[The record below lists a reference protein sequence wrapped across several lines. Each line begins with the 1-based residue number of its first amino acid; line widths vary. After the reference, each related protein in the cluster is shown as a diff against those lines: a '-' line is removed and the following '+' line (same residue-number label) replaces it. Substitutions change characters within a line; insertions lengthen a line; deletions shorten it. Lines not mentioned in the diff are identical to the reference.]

1 MAGIRRNLSENY
13 ADFLSAATVSEMA
26 GLRAL
31 PWQGEPLQGEAV
43 AAQFDAIIG
52 LTTITGAMPF
62 LETAKMAA
70 KSDAGNWQY
79 LKSEPL
85 GHFLVENR
93 ALFRAYSH
101 AAGRE
106 RCTIVGDYSPAYLAQ
121 VTTNIAG
128 MEAANL
134 AILAAAQI
142 QAERGGKTV
151 LIDADP
157 QGQFVFPLLS
167 LPKAPDVLTENLQ
180 KPSSFRADMTKCIV
194 PLGKDLHYLNLQ
206 ASSLRPFDDDELSR
220 ILGFLDVDFE
230 NIVVYAGKLRSR
242 WLSANAHVNFA
253 VGDASYR
260 GELESLLRHRE
271 GSHTALLAKGKEQYF
286 PCLGAEFSAKK
297 PFEFW
302 QNPPHELLAVK
313 KFIRQT
319 AGTNRIAIGGSAGAS
334 GFLSCFTGLN
344 LYLRHA
350 DSGELKAEEVLK
362 RLQNR
367 LRAYYP
373 KSAFFSTRSIYRNV
387 STLSKAAATTILEVG
402 EYPQLV
408 SLLQSTELRAAAIF
422 PAGILRPLNESGV
435 RISAVSAD
443 GLLQFRDRAQR
454 GGFDRVVSVPRF
466 KLKNPNAL
474 GAIMEQV
481 QA

>member
-1 MAGIRRNLSENY
+1 
-13 ADFLSAATVSEMA
+13 MA

-31 PWQGEPLQGEAV
+31 PWQAEPLPGEAV
-43 AAQFDAIIG
+43 AAQFDPAIG
-52 LTTITGAMPF
+52 LTAITGAMPF
-62 LETAKMAA
+62 LETAKMTPKGATE
-70 KSDAGNWQY
+70 NWQY

-93 ALFRAYSH
+93 ALFRTYAH
-101 AAGRE
+101 AASGE
-106 RCTIVGDYSPAYLAQ
+106 KCTIVGDYSPAYLVQ

-134 AILAAAQI
+134 AVLTAAQI
-142 QAERGGKTV
+142 QSERGGKTL

-180 KPSSFRADMTKCIV
+180 KPSSFRADMGKCIV
-194 PLGKDLHYLNLQ
+194 PLSKDLHYLNLQ
-206 ASSLRPFDDDELSR
+206 ASSLRPFADDEISR
-220 ILGFLDVDFE
+220 ILGFLDADFE
-230 NIVVYAGKLRSR
+230 NVVVYAGKLRSR

-253 VGDASYR
+253 VGDATYR
-260 GELESLLRHRE
+260 GELESLLRHRD
-271 GSHTALLAKGKEQYF
+271 GSHTVLLAKGKEQYF
-286 PCLGAEFSAKK
+286 PCLTPEFSAKK
-297 PFEFW
+297 PLEFW
-302 QNPPHELLAVK
+302 LNPPHELLAVK

-319 AGTNRIAIGGSAGAS
+319 AATNRIAIGGAARAN

-344 LYLRHA
+344 LYLRFA
-350 DSGELKAEEVLK
+350 DSGENKAEEILN
-362 RLQNR
+362 RLQSR

-387 STLSKAAATTILEVG
+387 AALPKAATTTILEVG

-408 SLLQSTELRAAAIF
+408 SLLQSAELRAAAIF
-422 PAGILRPLNESGV
+422 PAGILRPLSVDGV

-443 GLLQFRDRAQR
+443 GLLQFRERAQR
-454 GGFDRVVSVPRF
+454 GGFDRVISVPRF
-466 KLKNPNAL
+466 KLKKPNAL